1 MREKI
6 KTILVIIAILLIF
19 AIIFFSDPESCKLI
33 PKCPFFIIT
42 GYYCPGCGTFRSFY
56 CPGCGT
62 FRSLHNILH
71 GNFSGA
77 IRANILT
84 VILLPF
90 ITYSLIN
97 RFIIAIKKQPLP
109 EFHIPAILI
118 WILFG
123 IVIAYWVLRNVN
135 IYPFY
140 LLSPH

>member
-19 AIIFFSDPESCKLI
+19 AIIFFSNPESCKLI

-42 GYYCPGCGTFRSFY
+42 GYYCPGCGTFRS
-56 CPGCGT
+56 
-62 FRSLHNILH
+62 LHNILH

-77 IRANILT
+77 IRSNILT

-97 RFIIAIKKQPLP
+97 RFIIAIKKQPMP